1 MQFPTRGQEK
11 CVCGLKSIGFTQTN
25 VFDMRQVFFIP
36 QFFTAFT
43 YRWRGRWMTML
54 NAKDARK
61 ISARHLVRGNGNL
74 PNTDDIV
81 RVTSEESL
89 TVSGP
94 GHGQA
99 LGWNGLLVASA
110 AGNLGLELLN
120 HVLALQIPDLN
131 DGPGGGAQP
140 VTVGREAQGV
150 DDVIV
155 VQGVQVLAVI
165 QIPEHG
171 LGVLAAGGAQGT
183 VGAHGHGVQVAVVT
197 NVVGLQLAVLQR
209 PDLDHLVPSAGND
222 DWVLVVG
229 REPDAGHPIVVGILL
244 DGVLAL
250 GEGVPQLDGPVPG
263 SRHDLPVV
271 SGEGDAEDLFG
282 VALEPAGGVASAQV
296 PEPQGVIP

>member
-1 MQFPTRGQEK
+1 
-11 CVCGLKSIGFTQTN
+11 
-25 VFDMRQVFFIP
+25 
-36 QFFTAFT
+36 
-43 YRWRGRWMTML
+43 ML

-110 AGNLGLELLN
+110 AGNLGFELLN

-140 VTVGREAQGV
+140 VAVGRKAQGV

-155 VQGVQVLAVI
+155 VQGVQVLPII

-183 VGAHGHGVQVAVVT
+183 VGAHGHGVQVSVVT

-229 REPDAGHPIVVGILL
+229 GEPDAGHPIVVGILL

-271 SGEGDAEDLFG
+271 SRESDAEDLFG
-282 VALEPAGGVASAQV
+282 VALEPAG
-296 PEPQGVIP
+296 

>member
-1 MQFPTRGQEK
+1 
-11 CVCGLKSIGFTQTN
+11 
-25 VFDMRQVFFIP
+25 
-36 QFFTAFT
+36 
-43 YRWRGRWMTML
+43 MTML
-54 NAKDARK
+54 NAKDARR
-61 ISARHLVRGNGNL
+61 ISTRHLVRGNGNL
-74 PNTDDIV
+74 PYTDDIV

-110 AGNLGLELLN
+110 AGNLGLELLD

-140 VTVGREAQGV
+140 VAVGREAQGV

-155 VQGVQVLAVI
+155 VQGVQVLAII

-197 NVVGLQLAVLQR
+197 NVVSLQLAVLQR

-222 DWVLVVG
+222 DWVLVVW
-229 REPDAGHPIVVGILL
+229 REPNAGHPIVVSLLL

-250 GEGVPQLDGPVPG
+250 GQGVPQLGGPVPG
-263 SRHDLPVV
+263 AGHDLPVV
-271 SGEGDAEDLFG
+271 GREGDGQNLLG
-282 VALEPAGGVASAQV
+282 VRLEPASRGAGAQV
-296 PEPQGVIP
+296 PQAEGVIPRPGEGKMS

>member
-1 MQFPTRGQEK
+1 
-11 CVCGLKSIGFTQTN
+11 
-25 VFDMRQVFFIP
+25 
-36 QFFTAFT
+36 
-43 YRWRGRWMTML
+43 
-54 NAKDARK
+54 
-61 ISARHLVRGNGNL
+61 L

-99 LGWNGLLVASA
+99 LGWNGGLVAHT
-110 AGNLGLELLN
+110 AGDFGFEFLD
-120 HVLALQIPDLN
+120 HVLALQIPDLD
-131 DGPGGGAQP
+131 DGSGGGAQP
-140 VTVGREAQGV
+140 VAVGREAQGV

-155 VQGVQVLAVI
+155 VQSVQVLAVI
-165 QIPEHG
+165 QVPEHG
-171 LGVLAAGGAQGT
+171 LGVLAAGSAQGT

-197 NVVGLQLAVLQR
+197 DVVSLQLAVLQR

-229 REPDAGHPIVVGILL
+229 REPDAGHPVVVGILL

-271 SGEGDAEDLFG
+271 GGEGDTEDLFG

-296 PEPQGVIP
+296 PEPQGMVP